1 MYPKKDERNQ
11 KIIEEVKSGKSIISI
26 AEEYGLSR
34 QAVNAIKNKY
44 MLHED
49 NPHQE
54 MNKRA
59 LRNVHSVVY
68 PEIKNFLLDHS
79 MTVTD
84 LCIKVEEPATTSGRF
99 YRFLRG
105 ETSKISLNATQKL
118 LQLMGMSFEQV
129 FRKN

>member
-1 MYPKKDERNQ
+1 MYSKKDDRNK
-11 KIIEEVKSGKSIISI
+11 KIVEEIKCGRSVVSV

-44 MLHED
+44 MLHSD
-49 NPHQE
+49 NPHQK

-68 PEIKNFLLDHS
+68 PEIKNFLLGHS

-84 LCIKVEEPATTSGRF
+84 LCIKVGEPAAASGIF

-105 ETSKISLNATQKL
+105 ETGKISVNTTQKL
-118 LQLMGMSFEQV
+118 LQLMGLPFEQV
-129 FRKN
+129 FRRN

>member
-1 MYPKKDERNQ
+1 MYPEKDARNK
-11 KIIEEVKSGKSIISI
+11 KIIEEIKSGRSIVSL

-44 MLHED
+44 MLHAD

-84 LCIKVEEPATTSGRF
+84 LCIKVGEPATTSGIF

-105 ETSKISLNATQKL
+105 ETDKISVNTAHKL

-129 FRKN
+129 FRRD

>member
-1 MYPKKDERNQ
+1 MYPEKDARNK
-11 KIIEEVKSGKSIISI
+11 KIIEEIKSGRSIISL

-44 MLHED
+44 MLHAD

-54 MNKRA
+54 MNQRA
-59 LRNVHSVVY
+59 LRNVRSVVY
-68 PEIKNFLLDHS
+68 PEIKNFLMDHS

-84 LCIKVEEPATTSGRF
+84 LCIKVGEPATTSGIF

-105 ETSKISLNATQKL
+105 ETGKISVNTAQKL

-129 FRKN
+129 FRRN

>member
-1 MYPKKDERNQ
+1 MYSSKDERNK

-26 AEEYGLSR
+26 AEDYGLSR

-44 MLHED
+44 MLHAD

-54 MNKRA
+54 ISKRT
-59 LRNVHSVVY
+59 LRNVNSVVY

-84 LCIKVEEPATTSGRF
+84 LCIKVGEPATPSGIF

-105 ETSKISLNATQKL
+105 ETNKILVNTAQKL
-118 LQLMGMSFEQV
+118 LQLMGMPFEQV

>member
-1 MYPKKDERNQ
+1 MYPEKDARNK
-11 KIIEEVKSGKSIISI
+11 KIIEEIKSGRSIISL

-44 MLHED
+44 MLHAD

-54 MNKRA
+54 MNKRT

-84 LCIKVEEPATTSGRF
+84 LCIKVGEPATTNGMF

-105 ETSKISLNATQKL
+105 ETSKISVNTAQKL

-129 FRKN
+129 FRRN